1 MPDKSEVVVLYES
14 NGIHYEILLNTL
26 ELEEIKKVITNI
38 FERKQTNVM
47 VSDEELKII
56 RKDGSEWKSRS

>member
-1 MPDKSEVVVLYES
+1 MPDKSEIVVLYES

-47 VSDEELKII
+47 VSDEELKIT
-56 RKDGSEWKSRS
+56 RKDGSEWKRRS

>member
-1 MPDKSEVVVLYES
+1 MPDKSEIVVLYES

-26 ELEEIKKVITNI
+26 ELQEIKKVITNI

-56 RKDGSEWKSRS
+56 RKDGSEWKSRL

>member
-1 MPDKSEVVVLYES
+1 MPDKSEIVVLYES

-26 ELEEIKKVITNI
+26 ELQEIKKVITNI